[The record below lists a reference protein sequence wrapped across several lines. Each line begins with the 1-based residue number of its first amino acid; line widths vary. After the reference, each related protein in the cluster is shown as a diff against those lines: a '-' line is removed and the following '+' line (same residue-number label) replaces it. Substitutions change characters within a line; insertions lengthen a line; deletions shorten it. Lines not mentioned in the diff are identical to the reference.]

1 MHNQI
6 LRPIILA
13 STEVTL
19 QNTLDTSRI
28 PCLRIQ
34 TRARHVG
41 HHAVAALHGVL
52 GVAQRVVLGCGLG
65 EPDIATVAVQVAGFQ
80 GFGDVFFDD
89 DGAAGRVDEV
99 GACRSLV
106 R

>member
-6 LRPIILA
+6 LRSIILA

-19 QNTLDTSRI
+19 QNTLHTSRI

-41 HHAVAALHGVL
+41 NHAIAALHGVL
-52 GVAQRVVLGCGLG
+52 GVAQGMVLGCGLR
-65 EPDIATVAVQVAGFQ
+65 EPDVAAVAVQVAGFE
-80 GFGDVFFDD
+80 GFGYVFFDD
-89 DGAAGRVDEV
+89 DGAAGCVDEV
-99 GACRSLV
+99 GACQKLV
-106 R
+106 G